1 MAMAVTTQFFLK
13 KAANF
18 FWKGKRA
25 EAKSGIDGAMPSA
38 MGATDGTVGAIAGA
52 TGMAGGVM

>member
-1 MAMAVTTQFFLK
+1 MAVTTQFFLK

-25 EAKSGIDGAMPSA
+25 EAMSGIDGAMPSA